1 MDDFLRAGS
10 PLLPP
15 DPQPVEST
23 PEPPPPPPRTRKKR
37 RGPRRRQPHWTVRAL
52 RGLLG
57 ALMGM
62 VLVAGVAGVAGVWM
76 VYEHFAAGLPDV
88 DGLRVYQTQTPVMS
102 RVFAND
108 GRLLADLATE
118 RRIFVPI
125 AAMPD
130 IVRQAFLSAEDR
142 NFYIHKG
149 VDPLAILRASVAN
162 MSSSGRGKRP
172 SGASTITQQ
181 VAKNMLLDYQMTF
194 ARKAKEAILALR
206 IEKTLPKNQIL
217 ELYLNEI
224 YLGLGA
230 YGVASAAEIYF
241 NKTLDQLTVS
251 EAAFLAV
258 LPKAPNNY
266 NPFRH
271 PDAARI
277 RRDWVLD
284 RMTEDRNLTPEQ
296 AALAKQEPIVP
307 IAFKRPQVVSD
318 ADWFAEEVRR
328 QLIGQFG
335 QDATTK
341 GLSVRTSLD
350 PAMQA
355 AADRALRNGLIAY
368 DRKLGGWRGP
378 VTHINGLLAE
388 LEREWPGLLARV
400 PRTPGMLPN
409 WRLAVV
415 LSATDTEARVGW
427 LSGTGMRG
435 ITPRPHLGTIPLSD
449 VIWARPLRKDD
460 LGPAP
465 KRIGDVMQ
473 VGDVVMVEPSA
484 AVLAETAP
492 KPTDTQ
498 QTEIVTRPAGPATKV
513 TLRQIPG
520 VQGALVCVDPVTGR
534 VLAMVGGFS
543 FEQSQFNRVTQ
554 AQRQPGSSFKPMV
567 YLTALQSG
575 MTPNT
580 AISNNDVAIPIGGG
594 NYYEPMNS
602 SQTSGGSVPMRTAL
616 QFSMNIPTARLAWK
630 VGMTAVAKTAAAF
643 HFHDAL
649 PHVYSAA
656 LGSVETTVL
665 REAGAYAAL
674 ANGGREVIPTLIDS
688 VQDRN
693 GRIVWRPH
701 ALECPACSDPRKP
714 PAVMDMRTQ
723 IADPYSVRT
732 LIDMMMGVVSG
743 GTGRAA
749 AQGINRPIA
758 GKTGTSQDY
767 GDAWFS
773 GFTADLVTTVWVGY
787 DNNYSLG
794 VHEEG
799 GVLAAPIWREFM
811 TEALKGRPVL
821 QFPPASGPRMNF
833 PASEGGN
840 ANALAA
846 GGGSTSARKP
856 SGARSPVAVHG
867 GVDNKLGGL
876 Y

>member
-1 MDDFLRAGS
+1 M
-10 PLLPP
+10 
-15 DPQPVEST
+15 
-23 PEPPPPPPRTRKKR
+23 
-37 RGPRRRQPHWTVRAL
+37 
-52 RGLLG
+52 G

-62 VLVAGVAGVAGVWM
+62 VLVAGVAGVAGVW
-76 VYEHFAAGLPDV
+76 VIYEHFAQGLPDV
-88 DGLRVYQTQTPVMS
+88 DSLRAYQTQTAVMS

-149 VDPLAILRASVAN
+149 VDPLAILRASLAN
-162 MSSSGRGKRP
+162 LSQSGRGRRP

-181 VAKNMLLDYQMTF
+181 VAKNMLLDNQVTF

-206 IEKTLPKNQIL
+206 IEKSLPKNQIL

-271 PDAARI
+271 PDAART

-284 RMTEDRNLTPEQ
+284 RMTEDRALTTEQ
-296 AALAKQEPIVP
+296 AALAKQESIVP

-350 PAMQA
+350 PVLQA

-378 VTHINGLLAE
+378 VTHINSSLTE
-388 LEREWPGLLARV
+388 LDREWPGLLARV
-400 PRTPGMLPN
+400 TRTPGMLPN

-427 LSGTGMRG
+427 LSGTNMRG
-435 ITPRPHLGTIPLSD
+435 ISPRPNLGTIPLSD
-449 VIWARPLRKDD
+449 VLWARPLRKDD
-460 LGPAP
+460 LGPTP
-465 KRIGDVMQ
+465 RRIGDVMQ
-473 VGDVVMVEPSA
+473 AGDVVMVEPSA

-492 KPTDTQ
+492 KPTDSQ
-498 QTEIVTRPAGPATKV
+498 QPETVVAKPGPATKV

-520 VQGALVCVDPVTGR
+520 VQGALVCVDPTTGR

-575 MTPNT
+575 LTPST

-594 NYYEPMNS
+594 NFYEPMNS

-693 GRIVWRPH
+693 GRIVWRSH
-701 ALECPACSDPRKP
+701 ALECPSCSDPQKP
-714 PAVMDMRTQ
+714 PVVMDMRTQ

-811 TEALKGRPVL
+811 VEALKGRPVL

-840 ANALAA
+840 ANALTGG
-846 GGGSTSARKP
+846 GGGSTSAKKP
-856 SGARSPVAVHG
+856 SGPRAPVSVHG